1 MKLYGGGERVRASSG
16 KIVAVVVCLI
26 CIFLPV
32 VTLASQQSDSSRG
45 PGAGFPLLPL
55 LIAYWTRKR
64 PIGGWLL
71 VYYGS
76 LYADLCVSLIACIV
90 SFSNLSLSLWQ
101 NTQYV
106 LLIVNIAV
114 STVATIVTAVV
125 STLLLRQRY
134 RNLKMVSLLK
144 KLLLFCL
151 VWSIVSLGLDSLHP
165 GDDMII
171 LDVMSLAASIV
182 WYLYILRS
190 KRVQH
195 VFVLGDFR
203 VWYAASHPSKRIIN
217 NRTADW
223 RDGRVH

>member
-1 MKLYGGGERVRASSG
+1 MEPSGGGDRVRASSG
-16 KIVAVVVCLI
+16 RIVAVVVCLI
-26 CIFLPV
+26 CVFLPA
-32 VTLASQQSDSSRG
+32 VTFASQQSDSSRG

-76 LYADLCVSLIACIV
+76 LYADLCVSLMACIV
-90 SFSNLSLSLWQ
+90 SFSNLGLSLWA
-101 NTQYV
+101 NTEYV
-106 LLIVNIAV
+106 FLIVNIAV
-114 STVATIVTAVV
+114 STIATVVTAGI
-125 STLLLRQRY
+125 STLLLHKRY
-134 RNLKMVSLLK
+134 RNLKMVSLLR

-151 VWSIVSLGLDSLHP
+151 VWSVVTLGLDSLHP
-165 GDDMII
+165 GYDQVI

-182 WYLYILRS
+182 WYVYILRS
-190 KRVQH
+190 RRVDH

-203 VWYAASHPSKRIIN
+203 AWYAASHPSKPIN
-217 NRTADW
+217 NNMRADW